1 MTPQVVPLDELETWV
16 GRRALVG
23 ITYVRPSGEA
33 IEQRQWHGVV
43 ERVRPANVGIRRQ
56 DTGELEWVPAD
67 ADAFGPGE
75 EAEYRLRSTGEV
87 VASPDLV
94 ATFVYEPPAR

>member
-1 MTPQVVPLDELETWV
+1 MTPPVVPLAELEGWV
-16 GRRALVG
+16 GKRALIG
-23 ITYVRPSGEA
+23 ITYVRPGGEA

-43 ERVRPANVGIRRQ
+43 EAVRPGNVGIRRA

-67 ADAFGPGE
+67 REAFGPGLD
-75 EAEYRLRSTGEV
+75 AEYRLRSTGEV

-94 ATFVYEPPAR
+94 AAFVYEPPER